1 MAYLLFASFVLF
13 LLIDVPIAMA
23 LGLAGVVALFWLGNI
38 PLMLVVTRMVAGI
51 DNFPL
56 LAVPM
61 FILAGSIMEN
71 GGAAVRLIR
80 LASALVGFIRG
91 GLGMVV
97 IVATI
102 LFSGVSGSSV
112 ADTAAIGSLMLPAM
126 QKKGYPVE
134 FATAL
139 MISAGGMGILI
150 PPCITMIIYAF
161 LANASVGALFIGGIV
176 PGLIMGGSM
185 MVLTY
190 FLARR
195 YGFPPEV
202 KASWRETGRAFA
214 QCVWALLTLGI
225 ILGGIVGGIFTATE
239 AAIVAVVYSL
249 FVGGFVYRELKWSH
263 LPKILL
269 DTAITTGVV
278 MMVISTSTIFAWVLA
293 NQQIP
298 QKVAQ
303 TIFSISDQ
311 PWVFLLTVNILM
323 LIVGTFLDATPALL
337 ILVPILLPIA
347 MRLGI
352 DPTHFGIV
360 LVANLGIGFI
370 TPPVGVTLFVATSI
384 TGVPI
389 ARVVKPLMPYFLV
402 MVATLIL
409 ITYVPWFTLVLPRL
423 FMGD

>member
-1 MAYLLFASFVLF
+1 MAILLFASFILL
-13 LLIDVPIAMA
+13 LLIDVPIAIA
-23 LGLAGVVALFWLGNI
+23 LGLAGIIALLWQGTI
-38 PLMLVVTRMVAGI
+38 SLMLPITRMVAGI

-71 GGAAVRLIR
+71 GGAAVRLVR

-102 LFSGVSGSSV
+102 LFSGISGSSV

-126 QKKGYPVE
+126 EKKGYPIE

-139 MISAGGMGILI
+139 MVSAGGMGILI
-150 PPCITMIIYAF
+150 PPCITMIIYAY

-176 PGLIMGGSM
+176 PGLIMGAGL

-190 FLARR
+190 ILACR
-195 YGFPPEV
+195 YGFPAEGR
-202 KASWRETGRAFA
+202 ASLKEIGRAFA
-214 QCVWALLTLGI
+214 QSAWALLTLGI
-225 ILGGIVGGIFTATE
+225 ILGGIVGGVFTATE
-239 AAIVAVVYSL
+239 AAVVAVAYSL
-249 FVGGFVYRELKWSH
+249 FVGTMIYKELRWRH
-263 LPKILL
+263 LPKILV
-269 DTAITTGVV
+269 DTAVTTGVV
-278 MMVISTSTIFAWVLA
+278 MLVISTSTIFAWVLA
-293 NQQIP
+293 NEQIP

-303 TIFSISDQ
+303 TIFELSSQ
-311 PWVFLLTVNILM
+311 PWVFLLLVNSLM

-384 TGVPI
+384 TKVPI
-389 ARVVKPLMPYFLV
+389 ARVIKPLMPYFLV
-402 MVATLIL
+402 MVATLLL
-409 ITYVPWFTLVLPRL
+409 ITYLPWFTLLLPRL
-423 FMGD
+423 FMGY

>member
-1 MAYLLFASFVLF
+1 MAYLLFAAFIVLVV
-13 LLIDVPIAMA
+13 IDVPIAIA
-23 LGLAGVVALFWLGNI
+23 LGLAGVLALWWLGSI
-38 PLMLVVTRMVAGI
+38 PTMLVITRMVAGI

-61 FILAGSIMEN
+61 FVLAGSIMEN
-71 GGAAVRLIR
+71 GGAAGRLVR

-102 LFSGVSGSSV
+102 LFSGISGSSV

-139 MISAGGMGILI
+139 MVSAGGMGILI

-161 LANASVGALFIGGIV
+161 IANTSVGALFIGGII
-176 PGLIMGGSM
+176 PGLVMGVGL

-190 FLARR
+190 FIARR
-195 YGFPPEV
+195 YGYPAEA
-202 KASWRETGRAFA
+202 KASAREIWRAFA
-214 QCVWALLTLGI
+214 DSVWALLTLAI
-225 ILGGIVGGIFTATE
+225 ILVGIVGGVFTATE
-239 AAIVAVVYSL
+239 AAVIAVLYSL
-249 FVGGFVYRELKWSH
+249 IVGTVIYKELRWSQ

-269 DTAITTGVV
+269 DTAVTSGVV
-278 MMVISTSTIFAWVLA
+278 MLVISTSSIFAWVLA

-298 QKVAQ
+298 QKVAE
-303 TIFSISDQ
+303 TLFTLSNQ
-311 PWVFLLTVNILM
+311 PWVFLLLVNLLM
-323 LIVGTFLDATPALL
+323 LVVGCFLDATPALL
-337 ILVPILLPIA
+337 ILVPILLPLA
-347 MRLGI
+347 LRLGI
-352 DPTHFGIV
+352 DPVHFGIV

-402 MVATLIL
+402 MVTSLLL

-423 FMGD
+423 FMSY

>member
-1 MAYLLFASFVLF
+1 MAILLFASFVLL
-13 LLIDVPIAMA
+13 LLIDVPIAVA
-23 LGLAGVVALFWLGNI
+23 LGLAGVIALVWQGTI
-38 PLMLVVTRMVAGI
+38 PLMLPITRMVAGI

-61 FILAGSIMEN
+61 FILAGSLMEN
-71 GGAAVRLIR
+71 GGAAVRLVR

-102 LFSGVSGSSV
+102 LFSGISGSSV

-126 QKKGYPVE
+126 QKKGYPIE

-139 MISAGGMGILI
+139 MVAAGGMGILI
-150 PPCITMIIYAF
+150 PPCITMIIYAY

-176 PGLIMGGSM
+176 PGLIMGAGLM
-185 MVLTY
+185 LLTY
-190 FLARR
+190 ILACR
-195 YGFPPEV
+195 YGFPAEAR
-202 KASWRETGRAFA
+202 ASLKEIGHAFA
-214 QCVWALLTLGI
+214 QSSWALLTLGI
-225 ILGGIVGGIFTATE
+225 ILVGIVGGVFTATE
-239 AAIVAVVYSL
+239 AAVVAVAYSL
-249 FVGGFVYRELKWSH
+249 FVGAVIYKDLRWRH
-263 LPKILL
+263 LPKILV
-269 DTAITTGVV
+269 DTAVTTGVV
-278 MMVISTSTIFAWVLA
+278 MLVISTSTIFAWVLA
-293 NQQIP
+293 NEQIP

-303 TIFSISDQ
+303 TIFNLSSQ
-311 PWVFLLTVNILM
+311 PWVFLLLVNILM
-323 LIVGTFLDATPALL
+323 LFVGTFLDATPALL

-384 TGVPI
+384 TKVPI

-402 MVATLIL
+402 MVATLML
-409 ITYVPWFTLVLPRL
+409 ITYVPWFTLLLPRL
-423 FMGD
+423 FMGY

>member
-1 MAYLLFASFVLF
+1 MTYLLFAAFMVLVV
-13 LLIDVPIAMA
+13 IDVPIAIA
-23 LGLAGVVALFWLGNI
+23 LGLSGVLALWWVGSI
-38 PLMLVVTRMVAGI
+38 PTMLAITRMVAGI

-61 FILAGSIMEN
+61 FVLAGSIMEN
-71 GGAAVRLIR
+71 GGAAGRLVR

-102 LFSGVSGSSV
+102 LFSGISGSSV

-139 MISAGGMGILI
+139 MVSAGGMGILI

-161 LANASVGALFIGGIV
+161 IANTSVGALFIGGII
-176 PGLIMGGSM
+176 PGLVMGAGL

-190 FLARR
+190 FIARR
-195 YGFPPEV
+195 YGYPAEA
-202 KASWRETGRAFA
+202 KASAREIWRAFA
-214 QCVWALLTLGI
+214 DSAWALLTLVI
-225 ILGGIVGGIFTATE
+225 ILVGIVGGVFTATE
-239 AAIVAVVYSL
+239 AAVIVVLYSL
-249 FVGGFVYRELKWSH
+249 VVGTVIYKELRWSQ

-269 DTAITTGVV
+269 DTAVTSGVV
-278 MMVISTSTIFAWVLA
+278 MLVISTSSIFAWVLA

-303 TIFSISDQ
+303 TLFTLSNQ
-311 PWVFLLTVNILM
+311 PWVFLLLVNLLM
-323 LIVGTFLDATPALL
+323 LVVGCFLDATPALL
-337 ILVPILLPIA
+337 ILVPILLPLA
-347 MRLGI
+347 LRLGI
-352 DPTHFGIV
+352 DPVHFGIV

-402 MVATLIL
+402 MVASLLL
-409 ITYVPWFTLVLPRL
+409 ITYVPWFTLALPRL
-423 FMGD
+423 LMNY

>member
-1 MAYLLFASFVLF
+1 MAYLLFAAFIVLVV
-13 LLIDVPIAMA
+13 IDVPIAIA
-23 LGLAGVVALFWLGNI
+23 LGLAGVLALWWLGSI
-38 PLMLVVTRMVAGI
+38 PTMLVITRMVAGI

-61 FILAGSIMEN
+61 FVLAGSIMEN
-71 GGAAVRLIR
+71 GGAAGRLVR

-102 LFSGVSGSSV
+102 LFSGISGSSV

-139 MISAGGMGILI
+139 MVSARGMGILI

-161 LANASVGALFIGGIV
+161 IANTSVGALFIGGII
-176 PGLIMGGSM
+176 PGLVMGVGL

-190 FLARR
+190 FIARR
-195 YGFPPEV
+195 YGYPAEA
-202 KASWRETGRAFA
+202 KASAREIWRAFA
-214 QCVWALLTLGI
+214 DSVWALLTLAI
-225 ILGGIVGGIFTATE
+225 ILVGIVGGVFTATE
-239 AAIVAVVYSL
+239 AAVIAVLYSL
-249 FVGGFVYRELKWSH
+249 IVGTVIYKELRWSQ

-269 DTAITTGVV
+269 DTAVTSGVV
-278 MMVISTSTIFAWVLA
+278 MLVISTSSIFAWVLA

-298 QKVAQ
+298 QKVAE
-303 TIFSISDQ
+303 TLFTLSNQ
-311 PWVFLLTVNILM
+311 PWVFLLLVNLLM
-323 LIVGTFLDATPALL
+323 LVVGCFLDATPALL
-337 ILVPILLPIA
+337 ILVPILLPLA
-347 MRLGI
+347 LRLGI
-352 DPTHFGIV
+352 DPVHFGIV

-402 MVATLIL
+402 MVTSLLL

-423 FMGD
+423 FMSY

>member
-1 MAYLLFASFVLF
+1 MVYLLFASFIVF
-13 LLIDVPIAMA
+13 VVIDVPIAIA
-23 LGLAGVVALFWLGNI
+23 LGLSGVIALWWVGNI
-38 PLMLVVTRMVAGI
+38 PTMLAITRLVAGI
-51 DNFPL
+51 DSFPL

-71 GGAAVRLIR
+71 GGAAVRLVR

-102 LFSGVSGSSV
+102 LFSGISGSSV

-161 LANASVGALFIGGIV
+161 IANTSVGALFVGGII
-176 PGLIMGGSM
+176 PGLVMGAAM

-190 FLARR
+190 LIARR
-195 YGFPPEV
+195 YGFPPEAR
-202 KASWRETGRAFA
+202 ASLREIATSFIDSS
-214 QCVWALLTLGI
+214 WALLTLAI
-225 ILGGIVGGIFTATE
+225 ILVGIVAGVFTATE
-239 AAIVAVVYSL
+239 AAVVTVVYSL
-249 FVGGFVYRELKWSH
+249 FVGTLVYRELRWSH
-263 LPKILL
+263 IPKILL
-269 DTAITTGVV
+269 DTAVTTGVV
-278 MMVISTSTIFAWVLA
+278 MLVISTSTIFAWVLA

-303 TIFSISDQ
+303 TIFSLSSA
-311 PWVFLLTVNILM
+311 PWVFLLMVNVLM
-323 LIVGTFLDATPALL
+323 LVVGCFLDATPALL

-347 MRLGI
+347 TRLGI
-352 DPTHFGIV
+352 DPVHFGIV

>member
-1 MAYLLFASFVLF
+1 MAILLFGSFVLL
-13 LLIDVPIAMA
+13 LLIDVPIAIA
-23 LGLAGVVALFWLGNI
+23 LGLAGVIALVWQGTI
-38 PLMLVVTRMVAGI
+38 SLMLPITRMVAGI

-61 FILAGSIMEN
+61 FILAGSIMQN
-71 GGAAVRLIR
+71 GGAAVRLVR

-102 LFSGVSGSSV
+102 LFSGISGSSV

-126 QKKGYPVE
+126 EKKGYPVE

-139 MISAGGMGILI
+139 MVAAGGMGILI
-150 PPCITMIIYAF
+150 PPCITMIIYAY
-161 LANASVGALFIGGIV
+161 LANASVGALFIGGII
-176 PGLIMGGSM
+176 PGLIMGAGM

-190 FLARR
+190 ILARR
-195 YGFPPEV
+195 YGFPAERR
-202 KASWRETGRAFA
+202 ASLKEIGHAFA
-214 QCVWALLTLGI
+214 QSSWALLTLGI
-225 ILGGIVGGIFTATE
+225 ILVGIVGGVFTATE
-239 AAIVAVVYSL
+239 AAVVAGL
-249 FVGGFVYRELKWSH
+249 FVGILVYKELRWRH
-263 LPKILL
+263 LPKILV
-269 DTAITTGVV
+269 DTAVTTGVV
-278 MMVISTSTIFAWVLA
+278 MLVISTSTIFAWVLA

-303 TIFSISDQ
+303 TIFNLSSQ
-311 PWVFLLTVNILM
+311 PWVFLLLVNILM
-323 LIVGTFLDATPALL
+323 LFVGTFLDATPALM

-352 DPTHFGIV
+352 DPIHFGVV

-384 TGVPI
+384 TKVPI

-402 MVATLIL
+402 MVATLLL
-409 ITYVPWFTLVLPRL
+409 ITYVPWFTLLLPHL
-423 FMGD
+423 FMGY

>member
-1 MAYLLFASFVLF
+1 MVYLLFASFIVF
-13 LLIDVPIAMA
+13 VIIDVPIAIA
-23 LGLAGVVALFWLGNI
+23 LGLSGVLALWFVGNI
-38 PLMLVVTRMVAGI
+38 PTMLAITRLVAGI

-71 GGAAVRLIR
+71 GGAAVRLVR

-102 LFSGVSGSSV
+102 LFSGISGSSV

-161 LANASVGALFIGGIV
+161 IANTSVGALFIGGII
-176 PGLIMGGSM
+176 PGLVMGAALM
-185 MVLTY
+185 ILTY
-190 FLARR
+190 FIARR
-195 YGFPPEV
+195 YGFPPETR
-202 KASWRETGRAFA
+202 ASLREMVRAFIDSA
-214 QCVWALLTLGI
+214 WALLTLAI
-225 ILGGIVGGIFTATE
+225 ILVGIVAGVFTATE
-239 AAIVAVVYSL
+239 AAVVTVVYSL
-249 FVGGFVYRELKWSH
+249 FVGTVVYRELRWSH
-263 LPKILL
+263 IPKILI
-269 DTAITTGVV
+269 DTAVTTGVV
-278 MMVISTSTIFAWVLA
+278 MLVISTSTIFAWVLA

-298 QKVAQ
+298 QKIAQ
-303 TIFSISDQ
+303 TMFALSSQ
-311 PWVFLLTVNILM
+311 PWVFLLMVNVLM
-323 LIVGTFLDATPALL
+323 LIVGCFLDATPALL

-347 MRLGI
+347 LRLGI
-352 DPTHFGIV
+352 DPVHFGIV

-384 TGVPI
+384 TKVPI

-402 MVATLIL
+402 MVASLLL

-423 FMGD
+423 FMGY

>member
-1 MAYLLFASFVLF
+1 MVYLLFAAFIVLVV
-13 LLIDVPIAMA
+13 IDVPIAIA
-23 LGLAGVVALFWLGNI
+23 LGLAGVLALWWLGSI
-38 PLMLVVTRMVAGI
+38 PTMLVITRMVAGI

-61 FILAGSIMEN
+61 FVLAGSIMEN
-71 GGAAVRLIR
+71 GGAAGRLVR

-102 LFSGVSGSSV
+102 LFSGISGSSV

-139 MISAGGMGILI
+139 MVSAGGMGILI

-161 LANASVGALFIGGIV
+161 IANTSVGALFIGGII
-176 PGLIMGGSM
+176 PGLVMGVGL

-190 FLARR
+190 FIARR
-195 YGFPPEV
+195 YGYPAEA
-202 KASWRETGRAFA
+202 KASAREIWRAFA
-214 QCVWALLTLGI
+214 DSVWALLTLAI
-225 ILGGIVGGIFTATE
+225 ILVGIVGGVFTATE
-239 AAIVAVVYSL
+239 AAVIAVLYSL
-249 FVGGFVYRELKWSH
+249 IVGTVIYKELRWSQ

-269 DTAITTGVV
+269 DTAVTSGVV
-278 MMVISTSTIFAWVLA
+278 MLVISTSSIFAWVLA

-298 QKVAQ
+298 QKVAE
-303 TIFSISDQ
+303 TLFTLSNQ
-311 PWVFLLTVNILM
+311 PWVFLLLVNLLM
-323 LIVGTFLDATPALL
+323 LVVGCFLDATPALL
-337 ILVPILLPIA
+337 ILVPILLPLA
-347 MRLGI
+347 LRLGI
-352 DPTHFGIV
+352 DPVHFGIV

-402 MVATLIL
+402 MVTSLLL

-423 FMGD
+423 FMSY

>member
-1 MAYLLFASFVLF
+1 VAYLLFASFILF
-13 LLIDVPIAMA
+13 LVIDVPIAVA
-23 LGLAGVVALFWLGNI
+23 LGLAGVMALWWLGNI
-38 PLMLVVTRMVAGI
+38 PLMLVITRMVAGI

-61 FILAGSIMEN
+61 FILAGSIMEK
-71 GGAAVRLIR
+71 GGAAVQLVR

-139 MISAGGMGILI
+139 MVAAGGMGILI

-161 LANASVGALFIGGIV
+161 LANASVGALFIGGII
-176 PGLIMGGSM
+176 PGLIMGVGL

-190 FLARR
+190 FIARQ
-195 YGFPPEV
+195 YGFPAEAR
-202 KASWRETGRAFA
+202 ASFREMGRAFTRSS
-214 QCVWALLTLGI
+214 WALLLLVI

-239 AAIVAVVYSL
+239 AAVVAVVYSL
-249 FVGGFVYRELKWSH
+249 FVGTVAYRELRWSH

-269 DTAITTGVV
+269 DAAVTTSVV
-278 MMVISTSTIFAWVLA
+278 MLVVSTSAIFAWVLA

-303 TIFSISDQ
+303 AIFSFSNQ
-311 PWVFLLTVNILM
+311 PWVFFLIVNLLM
-323 LIVGTFLDATPALL
+323 LVVGTFLDATPALM

-352 DPTHFGIV
+352 DPIHFGVV

-384 TGVPI
+384 TKVPI
-389 ARVVKPLMPYFLV
+389 ARVVKPLLPYFLV
-402 MVATLIL
+402 MVATLLL

-423 FMGD
+423 FMGY